1 MRVLLLSA
9 YDAASHRHWREC
21 LLQELPDWDW
31 TVLTQPARH
40 FSWRIRGNPLSWA
53 LQQRSILEAGYDLL
67 LATSMVDLAT
77 LRGLVPALASIP
89 AVLYFHEN
97 QFAYPPGRGRHGM
110 LEAQMVSLYSALSAG
125 SIVFNSAYNR
135 DSFLLGCDQMLKKF
149 PDGVPASTVS
159 LLQEK
164 SLVLPVPLSSPGE
177 FEHARLQQDPSVP
190 LQILWNHRWEYDK
203 GPELLL
209 EIVRDLS
216 QRHVSFTL
224 HLAGQQFRQVPA
236 ALQELRDLLSGIG
249 ALGQWGFVEHRQDYL
264 ELVQRSDVVLSTALH
279 DFQGLSMLEAAAL
292 GCSPLAPD
300 RLAYP
305 EWFARDCLYR
315 DCPAAV
321 LRIQALARMKLAGQ
335 ALPLADVSD
344 SYAAALIPR
353 YRELLRSQVQP
364 KTVS

>member
-1 MRVLLLSA
+1 
-9 YDAASHRHWREC
+9 
-21 LLQELPDWDW
+21 
-31 TVLTQPARH
+31 
-40 FSWRIRGNPLSWA
+40 
-53 LQQRSILEAGYDLL
+53 
-67 LATSMVDLAT
+67 
-77 LRGLVPALASIP
+77 
-89 AVLYFHEN
+89 
-97 QFAYPPGRGRHGM
+97 
-110 LEAQMVSLYSALSAG
+110 
-125 SIVFNSAYNR
+125 
-135 DSFLLGCDQMLKKF
+135 
-149 PDGVPASTVS
+149 
-159 LLQEK
+159 
-164 SLVLPVPLSSPGE
+164 
-177 FEHARLQQDPSVP
+177 
-190 LQILWNHRWEYDK
+190 
-203 GPELLL
+203 
-209 EIVRDLS
+209 
-216 QRHVSFTL
+216 
-224 HLAGQQFRQVPA
+224 
-236 ALQELRDLLSGIG
+236 LQELRDLLSGIG